1 MISDKT
7 IRNIIAVYLGYDASQ
22 VIIEE
27 YATNGALTK
36 YSGKV
41 KDKLVFEI
49 YLDKVNNIKR
59 YHCYNLR

>member
-22 VIIEE
+22 ITIEE
-27 YATNGALTK
+27 SISHGALTK
-36 YSGKV
+36 YSGRV

>member
-27 YATNGALTK
+27 SKTNGALTK

-49 YLDKVNNIKR
+49 YLDKINNIKR